1 VSERRWLE
9 GDDDPAAI
17 ELRRALDEA
26 RLGTPDDV
34 TLRRMWGRVAE
45 PRPLRPRRAPRWLW
59 FSSGVVSTAAAAV
72 AIAGW
77 MAHHHRAPAL
87 APAPALAA
95 SRAPVSPPSAP
106 ATVPESGP
114 HVVAPGTVRNGG
126 QETLV
131 LTLRGGVE
139 ARLGSASVMS
149 LDANER
155 PTVED
160 GDVGFQVPHQK
171 PGHTF
176 VVRAGKYH
184 VVVVGTRFHLR
195 VDERRRVF
203 VSVEEGTVEVWDRAR
218 LAELAP
224 GDSWGSAAS
233 DDSGEAEAAQRT
245 PATRAARREPRAH
258 TVALSTPS
266 APTREAASA
275 GASDGA
281 ATAAAAIT
289 PTPAPAVSPALP
301 TAELVAQARAAATAG
316 DGTRALALY
325 RALALRDGPA
335 GENAEYEI
343 GKLLRDRMGQPMAAV
358 AAWRHYRTEHPNG
371 LLRVEADVSIVE
383 ALVHAGEPDAAL
395 AEANEFLR
403 RFPSSERRPEIA
415 RVAGDLLRARGDC
428 ARAVAAY
435 ETALAA
441 PRAASVAEAA
451 TFHRASCLVQ
461 LGDAG
466 GAEAARAYLRAWPN
480 GRFRDQAAQLAAV
493 GRSDGEGRSRP

>member
-45 PRPLRPRRAPRWLW
+45 PRPLRPRAPRWLW
-59 FSSGVVSTAAAAV
+59 FASGVASTAAAAV

-77 MAHHHRAPAL
+77 MAHHHRTPAVAPPPAMAASHAPA
-87 APAPALAA
+87 
-95 SRAPVSPPSAP
+95 SPSSAP
-106 ATVPESGP
+106 AVPERGP
-114 HVVAPGTVRNGG
+114 AVIAPGTVRNGG

-149 LDANER
+149 LDASER
-155 PTVED
+155 PTVEG

-176 VVRAGKYH
+176 AVRAGKYR
-184 VVVVGTRFHLR
+184 VVVIGTRFHLR
-195 VDERRRVF
+195 VDERQRVF
-203 VSVEEGTVEVWDRAR
+203 VSVEEGTVEVWDRTR

-224 GDSWGSAAS
+224 GDSWASAAS
-233 DDSGEAEAAQRT
+233 DSGEAEAAQRV
-245 PATRAARREPRAH
+245 PATRAARREPRTH

-266 APTREAASA
+266 APTREATSA

-281 ATAAAAIT
+281 PAAAPATAPTATAAAG
-289 PTPAPAVSPALP
+289 VSPALP
-301 TAELVAQARAAATAG
+301 TGELAAQARAAAAAG
-316 DGTRALALY
+316 DGPRALALY

-343 GKLLRDRMGQPMAAV
+343 GKLLRDRMGQPMAAI
-358 AAWRHYRTEHPNG
+358 AAWRHYRSEHPNG

-395 AEANEFLR
+395 AEANEFLH
-403 RFPSSERRPEIA
+403 RFPSSERRAEIA

-435 ETALAA
+435 ETALSA

-461 LGDAG
+461 LGDAS
-466 GAEAARAYLRAWPN
+466 GADAARAYLRAWPN

>member
-1 VSERRWLE
+1 
-9 GDDDPAAI
+9 
-17 ELRRALDEA
+17 
-26 RLGTPDDV
+26 
-34 TLRRMWGRVAE
+34 VA
-45 PRPLRPRRAPRWLW
+45 
-59 FSSGVVSTAAAAV
+59 STAAVAAV
-72 AIAGW
+72 TIGGW
-77 MAHHHRAPAL
+77 MAHHHRAPAAAPPPAVAAIH
-87 APAPALAA
+87 APA
-95 SRAPVSPPSAP
+95 SPSSAP
-106 ATVPESGP
+106 AATPDLGP
-114 HVVAPGTVRNGG
+114 AVVAPGTVRTGEG
-126 QETLV
+126 ETLV
-131 LTLRGGVE
+131 LTLRGGAE
-139 ARLGSASVMS
+139 AHLGSASVMS
-149 LDANER
+149 LDASER
-155 PTVED
+155 PTVEG

-176 VVRAGKYH
+176 VVRAGKYR

-203 VSVEEGTVEVWDRAR
+203 VSVEEGTVEVWDRIR

-224 GDSWGSAAS
+224 GDSWASAV
-233 DDSGEAEAAQRT
+233 GEGFEAEAAQSV
-245 PATRAARREPRAH
+245 PAPVPRAARREPRAH

-281 ATAAAAIT
+281 PPVAPATAA
-289 PTPAPAVSPALP
+289 TPAPAAAASPALP
-301 TAELVAQARAAATAG
+301 TAELASQARAAAAAG
-316 DGTRALALY
+316 DGPRALALY

-343 GKLLRDRMGQPMAAV
+343 GKLLRDRMGQPMAAI
-358 AAWRHYRTEHPNG
+358 AAWRHYRAEHPNG

-395 AEANEFLR
+395 AEATEFLH
-403 RFPSSERRPEIA
+403 RFPNSERRPEIA

-461 LGDAG
+461 LGDASG
-466 GAEAARAYLRAWPN
+466 PEAARAYLRAWPN

-493 GRSDGEGRSRP
+493 GLSDGEGRSRP